1 MRKKLSTLL
10 CAILIFTAFTA
21 IGCTKQPATSN
32 NSSNTTGSSTNNT
45 TNGTNSNKN
54 STTSTNK
61 SDTTIEQQ
69 NPTGKIFT
77 LDELQKYD
85 GKNGNPAYVAVD
97 GVVYDVTHAKNWKN
111 GMHEDG
117 ITAGK
122 DLSKEIRQSSHGT
135 SVLKDLTV
143 VGKLKQ

>member
-1 MRKKLSTLL
+1 MIKKLSTLL
-10 CAILIFTAFTA
+10 CAIFIFTTF
-21 IGCTKQPATSN
+21 IFISCSKQPTTTSN
-32 NSSNTTGSSTNNT
+32 KSNTTGSSNNSA
-45 TNGTNSNKN
+45 TNGSSSNGSSNASSNNSNTK
-54 STTSTNK
+54 
-61 SDTTIEQQ
+61 IEQQ
-69 NPTGKIFT
+69 NPTGKTFT

-97 GVVYDVTHAKNWKN
+97 GVVYDVTHAEKWRN
-111 GMHEDG
+111 GVHQDWV
-117 ITAGK
+117 TAGK